1 MISVG
6 KLALLIAIILV
17 VLMGLRLFGRRKTSS
32 KAEGRI
38 ADTVRCKICGIYI
51 PKSGVSPCDRIG
63 CPY

>member
-1 MISVG
+1 MFSVG
-6 KLALLIAIILV
+6 KLALFIAIILV
-17 VLMGLRLFGRRKTSS
+17 VLITFRLLGRRKTGS

-38 ADTVRCKICGIYI
+38 ADTVRCKICGVYI